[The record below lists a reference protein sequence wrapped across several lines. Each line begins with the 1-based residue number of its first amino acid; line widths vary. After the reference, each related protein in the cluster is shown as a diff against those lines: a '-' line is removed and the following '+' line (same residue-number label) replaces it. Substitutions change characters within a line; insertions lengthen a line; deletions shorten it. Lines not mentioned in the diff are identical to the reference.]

1 MKSPQREKSKCNPKL
16 IYGQAKFK
24 GTVFL
29 KKQFEKYNFPVT
41 ILRLYQAYGPKQDIN
56 RFIPIVIEA
65 CKYGKK
71 FPSSNGIQKRDFTYI
86 QDVVDA
92 IILTL
97 NNKKSS
103 GEIINIGS
111 GNTIRLKNI
120 IFKIMKTFKSGEPMF
135 GMIKMRKDEII
146 DIRPDIKKAKLLLN
160 WKPKISFDKG
170 LKKTI
175 KYYKN
180 KN

>member
-1 MKSPQREKSKCNPKL
+1 
-16 IYGQAKFK
+16 
-24 GTVFL
+24 
-29 KKQFEKYNFPVT
+29 
-41 ILRLYQAYGPKQDIN
+41 
-56 RFIPIVIEA
+56 
-65 CKYGKK
+65 
-71 FPSSNGIQKRDFTYI
+71 
-86 QDVVDA
+86 
-92 IILTL
+92 
-97 NNKKSS
+97 
-103 GEIINIGS
+103 
-111 GNTIRLKNI
+111 
-120 IFKIMKTFKSGEPMF
+120 MKTFKSGEPMF